1 MKKILFI
8 SIAILFFGIVPH
20 VLAEG
25 SGFTALAPIPGLTD
39 ISPTAIVNSTSLAN
53 FFNNLYKY
61 LIGLAAI
68 LAVIEIIYAGFRM
81 ATNQDNVSVLTDSKG
96 KIWQAILGLVLV
108 LSPVIVFSIINPSIL
123 NLSFN
128 LPALDTIS
136 GTGGGNGAVTNP
148 ATSITDAAPGCSV
161 TGTLFRKANCSSAK
175 AAQDWAASCK
185 SGVGNVIACSTSDS
199 SGKPTCSTFQATC
212 DTKAG
217 PYIFIDVSQGGFSF
231 QGILN
236 GIIQYKSLQ
245 PIASTPDNPN
255 NGNQIMQFAASC
267 AADGASF
274 CMSRAINAVVNPEY
288 CKYKSQSSQQSSTCY
303 IEDISCTNPSTLT
316 SIGLTSWSCYSNVK
330 FTIIQ

>member
-1 MKKILFI
+1 MKKILFL
-8 SIAILFFGIVPH
+8 SAAILFFGIIPH

-39 ISPTAIVNSTSLAN
+39 ISNTAVVNSTTLAN

-68 LAVIEIIYAGFRM
+68 LAIIEIIYAGFRM

-96 KIWQAILGLVLV
+96 RIWQAILGLVLV

-128 LPALDTIS
+128 LPALNTASAPS
-136 GTGGGNGAVTNP
+136 GAGTATNP
-148 ATSITDAAPGCSV
+148 ATTPVTDTTTGCSV
-161 TGTLFRKANCSSAK
+161 TGTLFKKASCPSALT
-175 AAQDWAASCK
+175 AQNWAASCK
-185 SGVGNVIACSTSDS
+185 SGLGNVIACSTNDS

-217 PYIFIDVSQGGFSF
+217 PYVFIDVSQGGFSF

-236 GIIQYKSLQ
+236 GIIQYKNLQ
-245 PIASTPDNPN
+245 PLASTPDNAN
-255 NGNQIMQFAASC
+255 NGNQIVQFAASC

-288 CKYKSQSSQQSSTCY
+288 CKYKSQSSQQSNTCY

-316 SIGLTSWSCYSNVK
+316 SIGLTSWSCYSSVK